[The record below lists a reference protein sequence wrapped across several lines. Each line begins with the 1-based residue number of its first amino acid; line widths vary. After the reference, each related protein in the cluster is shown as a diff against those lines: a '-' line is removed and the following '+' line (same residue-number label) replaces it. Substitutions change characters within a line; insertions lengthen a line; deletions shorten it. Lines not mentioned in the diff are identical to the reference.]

1 MKVAHRRAHVAVSQ
15 EALDGV
21 DIDAGF
27 EQVGGE
33 SMAKGMDAAALG
45 QTGGIADRT

>member
-21 DIDAGF
+21 DIGAGF
-27 EQVGGE
+27 EQVNRQLL
-33 SMAKGMDAAALG
+33 S
-45 QTGGIADRT
+45 TGIAQLITATRA